1 LAPSPKST
9 RPTRLIRPTS
19 AVPPQLPGSE
29 TPGPLEAAVALA
41 GARLVVLPTETV
53 YGLGGLANS
62 PTAVADIFRVKGRPS
77 RHPVIVHV
85 SGREQIAYW
94 SRTPPATAL
103 AVAEAFW
110 PGPITV
116 VVPKAD
122 TVLAAVTGGQDT
134 VALRAP
140 AHPLFIDVLAQL
152 EELGI
157 DHPGIAAPSAN
168 RFGQVSPTTAEHVR
182 TALGEYLGPQ
192 ALILDGGTSSVG
204 IESTIVLCGSDGVSI
219 ARHGGI
225 SATQLEHVV
234 PVISGGDPS
243 SGQNGTP
250 RVPGSLASHYAP
262 KARVYIADFGIDGEC
277 EIVTEKVENNK
288 SVGVIGLSQDVAQT
302 PSEWH
307 RLSVDGPIEDLDC
320 YARQLYAALRRADDL
335 GLRTVVALLPPADA
349 TGLGPAIRDRLQRAA
364 D

>member
-1 LAPSPKST
+1 MAPLPSST
-9 RPTRLIRPTS
+9 RSTGLTRSTD
-19 AVPPQLPGSE
+19 AVPPQPPGGR
-29 TPGPLEAAVALA
+29 TPSPLEAAVALA
-41 GARLVVLPTETV
+41 GARLVALPTETV
-53 YGLGGLANS
+53 YGLGGLASS
-62 PTAVADIFRVKGRPS
+62 PVAVAEIFRVKGRPS

-85 SGREQIAYW
+85 SGREQIAHW

-103 AVAEAFW
+103 AVADAFW

-122 TVLAAVTGGQDT
+122 MVLAAITGGQDT

-140 AHPLFIDVLAQL
+140 AHSLFREVLTEL

-157 DHPGIAAPSAN
+157 EHPGIAAPSAN

-182 TALGEYLGPQ
+182 TELGAYLGPHD
-192 ALILDGGTSSVG
+192 LILDGGASSVG
-204 IESTIVLCGSDGVSI
+204 VESTIVLCGSQGVSI

-225 SATQLEHVV
+225 TATQLERVV
-234 PVISGGDPS
+234 TVFSDGDTS
-243 SGQNGTP
+243 SGQNGTA
-250 RVPGSLASHYAP
+250 RVPGSLASHYTP

-335 GLRTVVALLPPADA
+335 GLRKVVALLPPADA